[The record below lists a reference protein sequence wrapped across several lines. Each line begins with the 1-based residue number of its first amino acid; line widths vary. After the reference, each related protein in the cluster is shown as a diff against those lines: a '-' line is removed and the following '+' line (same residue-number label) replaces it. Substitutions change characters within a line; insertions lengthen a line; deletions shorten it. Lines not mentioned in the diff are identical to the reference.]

1 MEIHYELTEKDFL
14 EAFAV
19 HRDRNPTSKL
29 IRVVLFWGLIA
40 FAAVM
45 LYGIVQAGG
54 TTSALPLL
62 LLAILW
68 LAVLEVYPRWFMR
81 RQYTKQP
88 GARGPRTLT
97 LDDSGTHWK
106 WSGGSSDVEWKNYTA
121 SVEGKNQILFYTS
134 PAGFEI
140 LPKRAMAT
148 EQLDE
153 LRKLLQQNIQTGK

>member
-1 MEIHYELTEKDFL
+1 MEIQYELTKKDFL
-14 EAFAV
+14 EAFAA

-45 LYGIVQAGG
+45 FYSFVQADRAM
-54 TTSALPLL
+54 SALPLL
-62 LLAILW
+62 LGAILW
-68 LAVLEVYPRWFMR
+68 LVALGMLQRSFIG

-88 GARGPRTLT
+88 GARGPRTIT

-121 SVEGKNQILFYTS
+121 WVEGKSQILFYTS

-153 LRKLLQQNIQTGK
+153 LRTLLQQNIHTRK